1 MGHICTASITEHTL
15 SHKRQTC
22 CNGRKIDTTARMA
35 CIWTKTRVAGHSTPS
50 VSSSLHESR
59 VSITWMT
66 SPEPSSPASVSGVSV
81 VVALWLIALATAFKT
96 LVLWNGATLKTWGL
110 DAKYDTNPMKHA
122 ICNSSDSTPSEPP
135 APLPPA
141 SRWSRPVR
149 IRHSHHF
156 DHTSPNL
163 QGAHACCCLHNTRDL
178 RKSATVQISVNDS
191 ITWIATRECASPA
204 SFFYHCSVQLV
215 LL

>member
-1 MGHICTASITEHTL
+1 MPVTLTICFV
-15 SHKRQTC
+15 K
-22 CNGRKIDTTARMA
+22 
-35 CIWTKTRVAGHSTPS
+35 PS
-50 VSSSLHESR
+50 PKSR

-122 ICNSSDSTPSEPP
+122 ICNSSDSAPSEPP

-149 IRHSHHF
+149 IRHSHHLIIQAPIYKALMPVVAF
-156 DHTSPNL
+156 TTL
-163 QGAHACCCLHNTRDL
+163 VTC
-178 RKSATVQISVNDS
+178 VN
-191 ITWIATRECASPA
+191 RQR
-204 SFFYHCSVQLV
+204 FKYQ
-215 LL
+215 